1 MEIIDYYKNRTEW
14 LEQHMEE
21 KNLLMSRVACQLIIL
36 AERNPDREYG
46 TKLARECIEYL
57 TGMSYQE
64 FFREGGQILD
74 LYDNDDI

>member
-21 KNLLMSRVACQLIIL
+21 KNLLMRRAVCRLIIL

-46 TKLARECIEYL
+46 TKLARECIEEVS
-57 TGMSYQE
+57 GMSYRE
-64 FFREGGQILD
+64 FIGEYGQVLD